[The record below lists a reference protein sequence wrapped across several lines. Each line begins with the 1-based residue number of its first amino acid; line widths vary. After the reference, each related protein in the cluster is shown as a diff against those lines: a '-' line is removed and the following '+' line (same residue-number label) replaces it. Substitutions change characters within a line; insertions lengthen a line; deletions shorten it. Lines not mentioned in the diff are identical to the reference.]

1 MGQRALF
8 DFSSKQQLT
17 SWTILHNLYTI
28 WLLNKLNLASSRIAS
43 HAWRFITKKTKLK
56 IHWPFITDCV
66 QISDKFK
73 DCLLPSTI
81 AFTADLRFSYLHIN
95 RAPKAVNV
103 FTEGISVFHFFYP
116 EVINLKLYPFVTNGL
131 LQILLTSQTFN
142 YCWPLLKLPLAFL
155 LTSHGCLSLTMVST
169 KGWRHGEYSD
179 CVRLFCFVT
188 NVLNVTNDP
197 HNCRISVLIIYFP
210 KQMLS

>member
-1 MGQRALF
+1 MGQRGLS
-8 DFSSKQQLT
+8 DFSWKQQLT

-28 WLLNKLNLASSRIAS
+28 WLLNKLNLVSSRIAS

-56 IHWPFITDCV
+56 IHCPFITDCV

-81 AFTADLRFSYLHIN
+81 AITADLRFSYLHIN

-103 FTEGISVFHFFYP
+103 LTAGIFVFNFFYP
-116 EVINLKLYPFVTNGL
+116 EVKNLKLCPFVMNDL
-131 LQILLTSQTFN
+131 LQILSTLQTFN

-155 LTSHGCLSLTMVST
+155 LTSHGRLSLTMVSS
-169 KGWRHGEYSD
+169 KGWQWVFWLLRTS
-179 CVRLFCFVT
+179 
-188 NVLNVTNDP
+188 
-197 HNCRISVLIIYFP
+197 
-210 KQMLS
+210 

>member
-1 MGQRALF
+1 MGQRGLF

-28 WLLNKLNLASSRIAS
+28 WLLNKLNLVSSWIAS
-43 HAWRFITKKTKLK
+43 HVWRFITKKTKLK
-56 IHWPFITDCV
+56 IHWPFVTDCV

-73 DCLLPSTI
+73 DRLLPSAT

-95 RAPKAVNV
+95 RALKAVDV

-116 EVINLKLYPFVTNGL
+116 EVKNLKLCPFVTNDL
-131 LQILLTSQTFN
+131 LQILSTSQTFN

-155 LTSHGCLSLTMVST
+155 LTSHGRLSLTMVST
-169 KGWRHGEYSD
+169 KGW
-179 CVRLFCFVT
+179 CWVFWLCPVILFCYE
-188 NVLNVTNDP
+188 
-197 HNCRISVLIIYFP
+197 HP
-210 KQMLS
+210 KCYERPT